1 MNIKIIIHADI
12 PLSLLDSTH
21 LQQAFEG
28 EYPKLLRLYN
38 DFWSQVLEMV
48 DTKQQQ
54 LQQQSQQIQQHNKSE
69 IKLVF
74 HDAEAR

>member
-21 LQQAFEG
+21 LKQAFEG